1 MSMNVVAVV
10 SVVNYKL
17 IDKKYPEEDNTTDR
31 GRMGGRLKRVDV
43 LVIQISHS
51 LTIDIT
57 DTEL

>member
-17 IDKKYPEEDNTTDR
+17 IDKKYPDRER
-31 GRMGGRLKRVDV
+31 GREVGRLKRVDM